1 MKTPFSEK
9 LNPRNELTRLGDISF
24 AGSVVNDV
32 LTKTS
37 VGFSFDAMALNKLSD
52 VVTFGGNLGF
62 GTNVLENSTATNSI
76 CIGEDTASNTATGTL
91 RGDDFI
97 AIGNGVGVSQ
107 DVQSK
112 SISIGS
118 KEVNS
123 GFQNGTSDEGI
134 GYGSIAIGT
143 SCNGVA
149 SSSSKRGALSVM
161 IGGAAAYNGISNN
174 AVAIGALAATTNPAG
189 EGSVSVG
196 FNAGAGTS
204 SSVQS
209 KAVSIG
215 DSSNIAAAGIQS
227 IAVGYNSS
235 SAGDYSQ
242 AIGVNTTASGISSV
256 AIGAGSQAQG
266 VGSIGIGGRYNSG
279 DPYGELASKSIV
291 IGDGTALNGNV
302 EENAVVIGASA
313 GLSGVGEDNVIIGAF
328 ANSTNGTDQAIC
340 INGTGANVVAVG
352 SGLVIK
358 PIAIGSN
365 SDLGTIKRPSD
376 VNFDHYLAYNATT
389 GEIRA
394 VLHGG

>member
-9 LNPRNELTRLGDISF
+9 LNPRNELTRLGDINF
-24 AGSVVNDV
+24 AGSLVNDV

-37 VGFSFDAMALNKLSD
+37 NGFSFDAMALNKLSD

-76 CIGEDTASNTATGTL
+76 CIGKDAGSNTAPGTL

-97 AIGNGVGVSQ
+97 AIGNDVGVSQ

-123 GFQNGTSDEGI
+123 GFNNGTSDEGI

-149 SSSSKRGALSVM
+149 NSSAKRGNLSVM
-161 IGGAAAYNGISNN
+161 IGGAAAYNGISGN
-174 AVAIGALAATTNPAG
+174 AVAIGALSGTTNPPS
-189 EGSVSVG
+189 EGSVSIG
-196 FNAGAGTS
+196 FNSGAGTS
-204 SSVQS
+204 SAVKSKSVS
-209 KAVSIG
+209 VG
-215 DSSNIAAAGIQS
+215 ESSNIAGSGLQS
-227 IAVGYNSS
+227 VAIGYNSNS
-235 SAGDYSQ
+235 GGDYSQ
-242 AIGVNTTASGISSV
+242 ALGVNTTATGVSSL
-256 AIGAGSQAQG
+256 AIGAGAQAQG
-266 VGSIGIGGRYNSG
+266 VGSIGIGGRYNG
-279 DPYGELASKSIV
+279 GAPYGTLDSKAIV

-302 EENAVVIGASA
+302 EENSVVIGASA
-313 GLSGVGEDNVIIGAF
+313 GLSGAGEDNVIIGAF

>member
-9 LNPRNELTRLGDISF
+9 LNPRNELTRLGDINF
-24 AGSVVNDV
+24 AGSLVNDV

-37 VGFSFDAMALNKLSD
+37 NGFSFDAMALNKLSD

-76 CIGEDTASNTATGTL
+76 CIGKDAGSNTAPGTL

-97 AIGNGVGVSQ
+97 AIGNDVGVSQ

-123 GFQNGTSDEGI
+123 GFNNGTSDEGI
-134 GYGSIAIGT
+134 GY
-143 SCNGVA
+143 N
-149 SSSSKRGALSVM
+149 
-161 IGGAAAYNGISNN
+161 SNS
-174 AVAIGALAATTNPAG
+174 G
-189 EGSVSVG
+189 
-196 FNAGAGTS
+196 
-204 SSVQS
+204 
-209 KAVSIG
+209 
-215 DSSNIAAAGIQS
+215 
-227 IAVGYNSS
+227 
-235 SAGDYSQ
+235 GDYSQ
-242 AIGVNTTASGISSV
+242 ALGVNTTATGVSSL
-256 AIGAGSQAQG
+256 AIGAGAQAQG
-266 VGSIGIGGRYNSG
+266 VGSIGIGGRYNG
-279 DPYGELASKSIV
+279 GAPYGTLDSKAIV

-302 EENAVVIGASA
+302 EENSVVIGASA
-313 GLSGVGEDNVIIGAF
+313 GLSGAGEDNVIIGAF